1 MIMLTEAITFT
12 RIGLLAGVKRTLP
25 LALSVAAY
33 GLAFGVI
40 ARQAG
45 LSWIETLLMSAF
57 VNAGGSQFVA
67 MGLWSAP
74 LPIATIIFTTFIVN
88 LRHVLMGA
96 ALRPYLSKL
105 PPWKRYSLAFF
116 IADESWALTMSELV
130 SGQSDVAFLLGSGL
144 ALMPAWVGSTV
155 VGNVLGGSI
164 PDPAKWGLDFA
175 FTAVFV
181 ALLVGMWKGR
191 SAIAPWGVA
200 AIVAVVAARSL
211 PGQWYI
217 VLGGLAGGSVGARQH
232 VD

>member
-1 MIMLTEAITFT
+1 MSIDAVTFT
-12 RIGLLAGVKRTLP
+12 RIGLLAGVKRTFP

-45 LSWIETLLMSAF
+45 LSWIETLLMSAL

-67 MGLWSAP
+67 MGLWNAP
-74 LPIATIIFTTFIVN
+74 PPIFTIVFTTFIVN

-96 ALRPYLSKL
+96 ALRAYLSKL
-105 PPWKRYSLAFF
+105 PPWKGYSLAFF
-116 IADESWALTMSELV
+116 IADESWALTLSELA
-130 SGQSDVAFLLGSGL
+130 SGGRDVAFLLGSGL
-144 ALMPAWVGSTV
+144 TLMPAWVGSTV
-155 VGNVLGGSI
+155 VGNVLGGVI
-164 PDPAKWGLDFA
+164 LDPAKWGLDFA

-200 AIVAVVAARSL
+200 AIVAIVAARSL

-217 VLGGLAGGSVGARQH
+217 VLGGLAGGLAGACQH